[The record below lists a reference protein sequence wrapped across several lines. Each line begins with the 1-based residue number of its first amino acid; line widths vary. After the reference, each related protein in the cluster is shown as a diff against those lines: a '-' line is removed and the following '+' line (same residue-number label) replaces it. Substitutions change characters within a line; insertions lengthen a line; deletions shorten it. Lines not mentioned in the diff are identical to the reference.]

1 MIAGVVNMDQ
11 SPPAQASPWRVVGA
25 AVQGTSHARH
35 DLPCQ
40 DAQGY
45 RSLPGGGLL
54 IAVADGAG
62 SARLSQFGA
71 RKAVA
76 TGLDA
81 LEAALEL
88 YAPADVSAWQAA
100 LWGAFASARVSITRL
115 AKAEGHRLRD
125 YATTLTMAAVSGGWL
140 ATGQVGDGAVVA
152 LEAGGRLFA
161 ATRAQK
167 GEYANETHFLTQ
179 RDAHKHLSVQTWN
192 CPIEAL
198 AVMSDGLLRLA
209 LKLPSGDPHTPFFQP
224 LFRFAAS
231 AAQDSADWQLAGFL
245 ASERVCAR
253 SDDDKSLVLAAYTAS
268 RALTVRR
275 AGPASGGDA
284 P

>member
-1 MIAGVVNMDQ
+1 MIAGIITVDQ
-11 SPPAQASPWRVVGA
+11 PAQVQVSPWRVVGA
-25 AVQGTSHARH
+25 AVRGTSHVRH
-35 DLPCQ
+35 GLPCQ

-62 SARLSQFGA
+62 SARLSEFGA
-71 RKAVA
+71 RSAVSA
-76 TGLDA
+76 GLDA
-81 LEAALEL
+81 LEAALGL
-88 YAPADVSAWQAA
+88 YAPNDEAAWQEAM
-100 LWGAFASARVSITRL
+100 WGAFASARVAVNHL

-140 ATGQVGDGAVVA
+140 ATGQVGDGSVVA
-152 LEAGGRLFA
+152 QEAGGRLFA

-179 RDAHKHLSVQTWN
+179 RDAHKHLKVHTCF
-192 CPIEAL
+192 CPIVAL

-209 LKLPSGDPHTPFFQP
+209 LKLPSGDPHQPFFQP
-224 LFRFAAS
+224 LFRFAA
-231 AAQDSADWQLAGFL
+231 AAGDSADGQLADFL
-245 ASERVCAR
+245 TSERVCAR

-268 RALTVRR
+268 RALTVR
-275 AGPASGGDA
+275 AVESEAA
-284 P
+284 